1 VKVEQFKNWKNMKIK
16 TAIAFALS
24 SATTLFCLTAGDQF
38 PAPPKAS
45 AELEKMKSLVGSWQG
60 KADVGQGPIDMTV
73 KYRLLAGGTVLEE
86 RCFPDTPMEMVTMF
100 YDKAGKLAMTHYCV
114 LGNRPAMTLKSS
126 DDKSLTFDFDPSC
139 GINTKTE
146 MHMHAMS
153 LSFDNPD
160 TITTTCKSLANGQEQ
175 ESHACTL
182 KRVKS

>member
-1 VKVEQFKNWKNMKIK
+1 MKIK
-16 TAIAFALS
+16 TSVVFALT
-24 SATTLFCLTAGDQF
+24 SAAALFCLTADNQF
-38 PAPPKAS
+38 PAPPKPS
-45 AELEKMKSLVGSWQG
+45 AEFDKMKSLVGTWQG
-60 KADVGQGPIDMTV
+60 KADLGQGPVDMTV

-86 RCFPDTPMEMVTMF
+86 RCFPDSPMEMVTMF

-114 LGNRPAMTLKSS
+114 LGNRPAMTLKSA
-126 DDKSLTFDFDPSC
+126 DDNALHFDFDASC

-153 LSFDNPD
+153 LRFDNAD
-160 TITTTCKSLANGQEQ
+160 TITTTCKSLANGEEQ

>member
-1 VKVEQFKNWKNMKIK
+1 MKTKMGLIYALCSAATLCLLSAGEPAKTEVKN
-16 TAIAFALS
+16 
-24 SATTLFCLTAGDQF
+24 
-38 PAPPKAS
+38 S
-45 AELEKMKSLVGSWQG
+45 AEFERMKTLVGTWQG

-86 RCFPDTPMEMVTMF
+86 RSFPDSPMEMVTMF
-100 YDKAGKLAMTHYCV
+100 YDKGGKLAMTHYCV

-126 DDKSLTFDFDPSC
+126 DDKTLTFDFDASC

-153 LSFDNPD
+153 LRFDNPE
-160 TITTTCKSLANGQEQ
+160 TITTMCKSLANGQEQ

>member
-1 VKVEQFKNWKNMKIK
+1 MKTKLTLIYAICSAATLYWATAAAPQIPQPAKGSDEFEQ
-16 TAIAFALS
+16 
-24 SATTLFCLTAGDQF
+24 
-38 PAPPKAS
+38 
-45 AELEKMKSLVGSWQG
+45 MKSLVGTWTG
-60 KADVGQGPIDMTV
+60 NADLGQGPIEMTV

-86 RCFPDTPMEMVTMF
+86 RCFPDSPMEMVTMF
-100 YDKAGKLAMTHYCV
+100 YDKGGKLAMTHYCV

-126 DDKSLTFDFDPSC
+126 DGKTLSFDFDASC

-153 LSFDNPD
+153 LRFDDSD